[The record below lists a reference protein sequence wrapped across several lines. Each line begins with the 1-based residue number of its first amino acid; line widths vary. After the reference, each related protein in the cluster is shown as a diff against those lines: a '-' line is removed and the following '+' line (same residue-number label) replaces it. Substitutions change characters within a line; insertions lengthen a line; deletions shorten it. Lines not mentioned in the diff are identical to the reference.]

1 MAIYKDKKRGTYYVS
16 VYVELKNGERKRI
29 MRRRFKTK
37 AEAIV
42 AEADIILN
50 DTITNADNPKF
61 NDVVDEY
68 INWYEKRRKETSVN
82 RLKKETRLYIKPF
95 FKNKFI
101 QEIKRRDIMKFQD
114 FLLYKLSVTTSKN
127 VHSYL
132 SAIFNY
138 AIQMEYTNNNVA
150 REVGNIKV
158 SEITTFNYYTLDE
171 FREFLKKVKNFKYQ
185 TLFMCLFYSGARI
198 GELLALT
205 CKVIDLENNTID
217 INKTSNIKG
226 VTNPKTK
233 SSTRILTITC
243 KDIDFEN
250 NTIDINKTS
259 HIKGVTTPKTKSS
272 IRILKMPNHTMNL
285 LRKLKLQNQVKEGYF
300 VFGEFYDP
308 LSQNA
313 VTDYYNKLFT
323 KKEKRIRI
331 HDFRHSHASYLI
343 NSGYDIQ
350 IVSKRL
356 GHAKISTTYD
366 IYAHLYPNK
375 EDEAIEQMEDD
386 FKSADVIKIIK

>member
-29 MRRRFKTK
+29 MRRGFKTK
-37 AEAIV
+37 AEARV

-50 DTITNADNPKF
+50 ATITNPDNPKF

-114 FLLYKLSVTTSKN
+114 FLLDKLSVTTSKN

-205 CKVIDLENNTID
+205 W
-217 INKTSNIKG
+217 
-226 VTNPKTK
+226 
-233 SSTRILTITC
+233 